1 LYPAIFSYDRR
12 RRRLAHLEEE
22 EEEAPEASVMV
33 MPVAII
39 ATESFMM

>member
-1 LYPAIFSYDRR
+1 
-12 RRRLAHLEEE
+12 LEEE

-39 ATESFMM
+39 ATESFMMKL

>member
-1 LYPAIFSYDRR
+1 
-12 RRRLAHLEEE
+12 LEEE

-33 MPVAII
+33 MPVTTI